1 MAEWFELG
9 MKNYMPIALCGS
21 RRLLC
26 RKSLGWHVHGRW
38 GEKKALHSYSLPT
51 VTSVL
56 HP

>member
-21 RRLLC
+21 RLLC

-38 GEKKALHSYSLPT
+38 GEKKAQHSYSLPT